1 MSAKTAPDVPAPADA
16 AGAAG
21 TVAPPSAVA
30 ETAASAGD
38 GNEASRGP
46 VPSGLEDAR
55 SQPTPAAAVPPAS
68 EPLDAER
75 IRLWTDTKDWMDAI
89 CKRLNLSLQDVAA
102 RANVKDAATF
112 QQWFDTGKPQKVTR
126 QLRVWVKDLVDE
138 AKVLQP

>member
-38 GNEASRGP
+38 GNEASRP

-102 RANVKDAATF
+102 RANVNDAATF